1 MVKVLDMDV
10 DITDPLAI
18 VRAIGHISEPRTDD
32 PVWNELDSLVSIL
45 EDLLTEGQ

>member
-1 MVKVLDMDV
+1 MMVKVLDMDV
-10 DITDPLAI
+10 DITDPI